1 MDNENNNC
9 YKRIHDLSI
18 EKRPREKL
26 QKLGSKSLSNQEL
39 LAILIGNGYKNKNA
53 IELSE
58 DILNTFSDVEL
69 QEATVEEL
77 MKVKGIGLSKA
88 SIIVSALQL
97 GKRITNNILNKQITV
112 IKSSLDVYN
121 LMKDEV
127 SISDKEH
134 FIVILLNSKNDIISK
149 ELVSVGDL
157 NSTVAN
163 PREIFKPAVKKSAN
177 SIILCHNHPSGD
189 PTPSLND
196 KMLTKRLVDAGEIL
210 GIQVLDHIIIGQ
222 NRYFSIIENRMFL
235 GENNE

>member
-1 MDNENNNC
+1 MDNKNNNC

-26 QKLGSKSLSNQEL
+26 QKLGSNSLSNQEL

-58 DILNTFSDVEL
+58 DILNTFSDIEL

-77 MKVKGIGLSKA
+77 MRVKGIGLSKA
-88 SIIVSALQL
+88 SVIVAALQL

-121 LMKDEV
+121 LMKDEF

-134 FIVILLNSKNDIISK
+134 FIVILLNSKNDIISR

-157 NSTVAN
+157 NSTIAN

-196 KMLTKRLVDAGEIL
+196 KMLTKRLTEAGEIL

-222 NRYFSIIENRMFL
+222 NKYFSIIENRMFL